1 MKTEKDIKDDIND
14 EVVTYIHTIFFVFL
28 IFIIAGGLGIFISE
42 FLLK

>member
-1 MKTEKDIKDDIND
+1 MKTEKNIKDDIND
-14 EVVTYIHTIFFVFL
+14 EVVTCIYTIFFVFL

>member
-14 EVVTYIHTIFFVFL
+14 EVVTYIHTIFFFFF